1 MKQWEISKSKKK
13 CMCCRNMVWICRF
26 NGRKISISLD
36 EFVLE
41 IDGDDKKLAQYS
53 VSVPENSS

>member
-1 MKQWEISKSKKK
+1 
-13 CMCCRNMVWICRF
+13 MCCRNMVWICRF